1 MTRHTASE
9 RGSAAVT
16 TTITILVLLVLAA
29 GGYVAAAKYFGGR
42 LPKDTTVAGVQI
54 GGMTPEQARTTLES
68 GLTTQA
74 TMPVRVMADGKE
86 LALKPADAGMSFDI
100 DKTLDGLTGDDF
112 DPRNVWHRV
121 TGSVERDPVAKI
133 DTARLTTAV
142 KDLAEQVDRP
152 AKEGSVAFKDGKVAA
167 VTSVEGRRFDVD
179 QTVRRVSSTWPG
191 SRTVDAPVEKITPEL
206 GAAEITRFR
215 KDFADKAVSGPVTVV
230 VGKQSF
236 PVPTTAYAP
245 AIEVVN
251 TRGRLS
257 HKINEARIVKAVGE
271 VAAQQGVAKA
281 AKDAT
286 WSLSGTEPKV
296 TPSADGL
303 KLDDK
308 SIAKTF
314 TTAITSTDRRA
325 VVGSSVTKPKV
336 TTAAATAKAKSAA
349 DDKKKVLA
357 AAAKAAK
364 AAAGQPGLISTFS
377 TNLTGSSGRVA
388 NIQLAARTLNGT
400 FVAKGE
406 QFSLNGVLGERTA
419 GKGYHEAPV
428 IMNGRLIKDY
438 GGGISQLSTTTL
450 NAAWF
455 AGVQLDE
462 YMPHSFYISRY
473 PEGREATISWPNVD
487 QKWTNTTNGGLL
499 IKASA
504 GGGKVT
510 VSLYGVKTFDVASSK
525 GPRRNVIQP
534 KVIKDDS
541 EGCVPQTPTPG
552 FDVTVTRTIS
562 QGGKVV
568 KSENHDTHYI
578 PEDDV
583 TCTHPKAGN

>member
-1 MTRHTASE
+1 MTRHPASE

-54 GGMTPEQARTTLES
+54 GGMTQEQARSTLQS
-68 GLTTQA
+68 GLSTQA

-86 LALKPADAGMSFDI
+86 LALKPADAGMAFDI

-133 DTARLTTAV
+133 DEAKLTTAV
-142 KDLAEQVDRP
+142 KALAEQVDRP
-152 AKEGSVAFKDGKVAA
+152 AKEGSVAFKEGKVKA
-167 VTSVEGRRFDVD
+167 VTSVEGRKFDVD
-179 QTVRRVSSTWPG
+179 QTVRRVSATWPG
-191 SRTVDAPVEKITPEL
+191 KRTVDAPVEKITPEL
-206 GAAEITRFR
+206 SPDEIKRFR
-215 KDFADKAVSGPVTVV
+215 TDFADKAVSGPVTVA
-230 VGKQSF
+230 VGKQTFS
-236 PVPTTAYAP
+236 VPTTAYAP

-251 TRGRLS
+251 TRGKLS
-257 HKINEARIVKAVGE
+257 HKINDSRLVKAVNE
-271 VAAQQGVAKA
+271 VAASQGVAKA
-281 AKDAT
+281 AQDAT
-286 WSLSGTEPKV
+286 WALNGTEPKV
-296 TPSADGL
+296 TPAKDGL
-303 KLDDK
+303 ALDDK
-308 SIAKTF
+308 SIAKPF
-314 TTAITSTDRRA
+314 TAAMTSTDRRA
-325 VVGSSVTKPKV
+325 VVSSKVTKPKV
-336 TTAAATAKAKSAA
+336 TTAVATEKAKTAA
-349 DDKKKVLA
+349 ADKKKVLA

-364 AAAGQPGLISTFS
+364 ASAAQPGLISTFS
-377 TNLTGSSGRVA
+377 TTLTGSPGRVA

-419 GKGYHEAPV
+419 AKGYHEAPV
-428 IMNGRLIKDY
+428 IMNGRLVKDY

-455 AGVQLDE
+455 AGVQLDA

-473 PEGREATISWPNVD
+473 PEGREATISWPTVD
-487 QKWTNTTNGGLL
+487 QKWTNTTNGGIL
-499 IKASA
+499 IKAST
-504 GGGKVT
+504 GGGQVT
-510 VSLYGVKTFDVASSK
+510 VSFYGVKTFDVTSNK
-525 GPRRNVIQP
+525 GPRRNLVQP
-534 KVIKDDS
+534 KVIRDDS
-541 EGCVPQTPTPG
+541 PGCVPQSPSPG

-568 KSENHDTHYI
+568 KTENHSTHYI

-583 TCTHPKAGN
+583 TCTNPNAGD